1 VLGGDVVN
9 QLHHV
14 HGLADTGAPEQA
26 DLATFGKRTN
36 EIDHLDAGLEELIRR
51 SKLFIGGCSTVNGR
65 ALLLTNRTF
74 LINGVAQH
82 VHDPTQR
89 LCAYRYRDRRT
100 GVFHIETA
108 AHALGGAH
116 GNRAHHTVAQLLLHF
131 EGESFIAHHQCVI
144 HLGHAVT
151 GELHVDDGADNL
163 YDLSATHFP
172 VLVSHSVQRSHR
184 CVLSF
189 QRSAL
194 SADGCGASHNLC
206 QLLRN
211 RSLAGFV
218 VDKLKFFDQLAR
230 VVRGVFH
237 GDHARRLL
245 TGAVLDHCLIHL

>member
-1 VLGGDVVN
+1 MNSG
-9 QLHHV
+9 
-14 HGLADTGAPEQA
+14 T
-26 DLATFGKRTN
+26 
-36 EIDHLDAGLEELIRR
+36 
-51 SKLFIGGCSTVNGR
+51 
-65 ALLLTNRTF
+65 LLLTNGAF
-74 LINGVAQH
+74 LVNGVAQH
-82 VHDPTQR
+82 IHDPTQR
-89 LCAYRYRDRRT
+89 LCAHWHRGRCA
-100 GVFHIETA
+100 GVFHIQTA
-108 AHALGGAH
+108 AHPLGGAH
-116 GNRAHHTVAQLLLHF
+116 GNCAHHTVAQLLLYF
-131 EGESFIAHHQCVI
+131 EGESFVTYHQCVI
-144 HLGHAVT
+144 HLWHAVT
-151 GELHVDDGADNL
+151 GELHIDDGADNL